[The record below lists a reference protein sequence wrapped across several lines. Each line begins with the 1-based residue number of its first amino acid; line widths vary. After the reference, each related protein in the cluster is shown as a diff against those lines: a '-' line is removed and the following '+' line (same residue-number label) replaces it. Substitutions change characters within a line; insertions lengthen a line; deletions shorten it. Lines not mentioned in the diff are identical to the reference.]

1 MRQKKERNGRK
12 RMERG
17 TAAWIREHA
26 ELLCFVSTVFIA
38 LLYHLAIAI
47 NFGDDVDYYRVILK
61 DISLWDLMK
70 VHWNEWSSRTFID
83 VVTFL
88 VIDHV
93 FLWKL
98 VDTAV
103 FVLIGWALGRLTG
116 EKMLCYAFLLMYP
129 FYEMSEAGWIATT
142 TNYFWPLGAGLAVC
156 LCLKKSM
163 DGQKVKW
170 YEYLWSVPAVLFA
183 CNQELL
189 AAVMTVVTLT
199 CMALCLSR
207 KKRKIPYIYLMLALE
222 LFSLAYILTC
232 PGNYCRN
239 VKEIA
244 IWIPEFAE
252 FSFGTKLYM
261 GLYNVARVYI
271 ASPHSVFWPAAVIL
285 LILVYKKTGNHWKT
299 LVSSIAVLLPFAY
312 CISEVSEFL
321 KQMFREIPETF
332 DLKEAGFGGMY
343 RYVIPVYVLAVAGSM
358 IFSFYILLGEDIR
371 RFLAVTVIVGA
382 GFMSTVVMG
391 FTPTLYASGNRVQ
404 IFFIISLVFATA
416 TCFHCEKKSL
426 AFSVAGK
433 RLLIDLSVLWTA
445 VNVLGELLLILH
457 MRRYFG

>member
-1 MRQKKERNGRK
+1 MKQKKERHGQK
-12 RMERG
+12 RMGEG
-17 TAAWIREHA
+17 TAAWIRDHA
-26 ELLCFVSTVFIA
+26 ELLCFISTIIIA
-38 LLYHLAIAI
+38 LLYHMEIAI

-61 DISLWDLMK
+61 DISLSDLMK
-70 VHWNEWSSRTFID
+70 VHWSEWSSRTFID
-83 VVTFL
+83 VVSFL

-98 VDTAV
+98 VDTVV

-116 EKMLCYAFLLMYP
+116 EKVLCYAFLLMYP
-129 FYEMSEAGWIATT
+129 FYQMAEAGWIATT

-163 DGQKVKW
+163 DGQKVRW
-170 YEYLWSVPAVLFA
+170 YEYLWGVPAVLFA

-199 CMALCLSR
+199 CMVLCLSR
-207 KKRKIPYIYLMLALE
+207 KRRKIPYVYLMLILE
-222 LFSLAYILTC
+222 FLSLVYILAC

-244 IWIPEFAE
+244 IWVPEFTE

-271 ASPHSVFWPAAVIL
+271 ASPHVVFLPVAVIL
-285 LILVYKKTGNHWKT
+285 LILVYKKTGNYWKT
-299 LVSSIAVLLPFAY
+299 LLSSIAVFLPFAH
-312 CISEVSEFL
+312 CVSGASGLLER
-321 KQMFREIPETF
+321 MFRELPATF
-332 DLKEAGFGGMY
+332 DLKGAGFWGPY
-343 RYVIPVYVLAVAGSM
+343 RFAVPVYVLAVAGSM

-371 RFLAVTVIVGA
+371 RFLGVTVIVGV

-391 FTPTLYASGNRVQ
+391 FSPTLYASGNRVQ
-404 IFFIISLVFATA
+404 IFFIFSLVFATA
-416 TCFHCEKKSL
+416 TCFHYEKKSL
-426 AFSVAGK
+426 AFSVTEK
-433 RLLIDLSVLWTA
+433 WLLISLGAFWTG
-445 VNVLGELLLILH
+445 VNVLSELLHILY
-457 MRRYFG
+457 MRQHIG